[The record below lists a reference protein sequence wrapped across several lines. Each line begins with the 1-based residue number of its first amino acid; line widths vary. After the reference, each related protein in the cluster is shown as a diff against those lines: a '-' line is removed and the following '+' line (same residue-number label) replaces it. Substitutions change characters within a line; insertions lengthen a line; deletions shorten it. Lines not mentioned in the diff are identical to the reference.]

1 MAFVTDRKRVT
12 GLGAARSGTGHHW
25 TMTVTSVALLI
36 LTPFFL
42 GIIGSALGSEHA
54 DVVAT
59 LSRPI
64 PALVVAAYLIVGSH
78 HLRLGMQ
85 TLIEDYTRD
94 LTRKAAIVAT
104 TILSYGI
111 ALGGL
116 VALVQ
121 IAL

>member
-1 MAFVTDRKRVT
+1 MAFVTDRKRVA
-12 GLGAARSGTGHHW
+12 GLGSARTGTEHHW
-25 TMTVTSVALLI
+25 SMTVTSVALLI

-42 GIIGSALGSEHA
+42 GIIGSALGSAHG
-54 DVVAT
+54 DVIAA

-64 PALVVAAYLIVGSH
+64 PALIVAAYLLVGSH

-85 TLIEDYTRD
+85 VLIEDYLHG
-94 LTRKAAIVAT
+94 LTRKALIIAT
-104 TILSYGI
+104 TLISYGI

-116 VALVQ
+116 VALMQ

>member
-1 MAFVTDRKRVT
+1 MAYVTDRKRVT

-42 GIIGSALGSEHA
+42 GIIGSALGSEHS
-54 DVVAT
+54 DVVAM

-64 PALVVAAYLIVGSH
+64 PALIVAAYLIVGSH

-85 TLIEDYTRD
+85 TLIEDYTRG
-94 LTRKAAIVAT
+94 LTRKIAIIVT

-116 VALVQ
+116 VALMQ

>member
-42 GIIGSALGSEHA
+42 GIIGSALGSDHA

-64 PALVVAAYLIVGSH
+64 PALIVAAYLIVGSH

-85 TLIEDYTRD
+85 TLIEDYTRG
-94 LTRKAAIVAT
+94 LTRKACIIVT

>member
-1 MAFVTDRKRVT
+1 MAYVTDRKRVI

-64 PALVVAAYLIVGSH
+64 PALIVAAYLIVGSH

-85 TLIEDYTRD
+85 TLIEDYTRG
-94 LTRKAAIVAT
+94 LTRKVSIIAT

>member
-1 MAFVTDRKRVT
+1 MAFLTDRKRVS
-12 GLGAARSGTGHHW
+12 GLGSARSGTGHHW
-25 TMTVTSVALLI
+25 TMTVTSIALLI

-42 GIIGSALGSEHA
+42 GIIGTGLGSEHG
-54 DVVAT
+54 DVIAL

-85 TLIEDYTRD
+85 IMIEDYTHGM
-94 LTRKAAIVAT
+94 TRKAAIILS
-104 TILSYGI
+104 TILCYGI

-116 VALVQ
+116 VALIQ